1 MRISTKFSVAVHAL
15 ILVSV
20 EKEPCSSAW
29 IAGSVNTNPVVIR
42 RIIGLMQKAGLLS
55 GSQGKRGYTVMKPA
69 SELTLLD
76 IYKAVAVS
84 ESDQLF
90 GIHEHPNINCP
101 VGASIQCVLETV
113 MRDAQTALERTLK
126 AVTLQQLIEKM
137 PRKTG

>member
-42 RIIGLMQKAGLLS
+42 RIIGLMQKAGILT
-55 GSQGKRGYTVMKPA
+55 GIQGKSGYTIMKPA
-69 SELTLLD
+69 SKLTLLD

-90 GIHEHPNINCP
+90 CIHGHPNINCP
-101 VGASIQCVLETV
+101 VGASIQFLLETV
-113 MRDAQTALERTLK
+113 MGDAQNAMEKVLE
-126 AVTLQQLIEKM
+126 AVTLQQLIDNM
-137 PRKTG
+137 PKSPA